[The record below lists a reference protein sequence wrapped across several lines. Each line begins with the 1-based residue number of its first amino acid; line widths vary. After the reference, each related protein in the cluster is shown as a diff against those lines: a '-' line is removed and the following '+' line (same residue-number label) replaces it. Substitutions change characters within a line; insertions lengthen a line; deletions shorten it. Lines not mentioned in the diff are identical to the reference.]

1 MSNLSEASAVTAA
14 GAADCFHCGAPTPA
28 GAPAPVVID
37 GAPRPMCCAG
47 CAAVAQ
53 AIVDNGLADYYRLR
67 TNFPAPGDTVPAA
80 LCDAARYDDPALQAR
95 FVTGDAARRELTLML
110 EGVRCAACVWL
121 NERHVAR
128 LPGVIS
134 FQLNYAT
141 ARAQLV
147 FDARMV
153 ALSQV
158 LQAIEAIGYRAT
170 PYAPDA
176 EQAALARE
184 RKRRLRE
191 IAVAAVF
198 GMQVMMLAEALYA
211 GAFFG
216 IEPEFYAFFSWLS
229 LLLTLPVLL
238 YAAAPFFRGAAR
250 DLWARRIGMDVPVAL
265 GLGLA
270 FAASAAATV
279 SGRGEIYY
287 DAVVMFVFFLSAAR
301 YVDFSAR
308 RNALLAIEHLTPTVP
323 DVATRLS
330 DGCMQT
336 VGAESLRVGDRVL
349 VRPGEFVPADGRIV
363 DGVSSVDEALLT
375 GEATPRA
382 CRPGDR
388 VLAGSV
394 NGESPLVI
402 EIERVGTETVLAGIT
417 RLLARA
423 AAERPRAVSLGDR
436 AAVWVTAGVILAAAI
451 AGGYWALVAPERA
464 VPIMIAML
472 IVTCP
477 CALAI
482 ATPLAYTAAARG
494 LARERL
500 LVARPSVLERLPL
513 VTHVL
518 FDKTGTLTH
527 GDAELVAVHWAPR
540 RSEDALALAAALAS
554 HSEHPL
560 ARALSRA
567 TGPGRYV
574 ASAVRNMPGEGISGT
589 IDGRCYALGAAAFVA
604 REFARPMHATEYAGA
619 GSVVCL
625 ADDRGVIAEFE
636 LRDRVRADA
645 RRAVA
650 ELQARGIT
658 VEMLTGDREVAAA
671 EVARV
676 TGIDRYHAGLRPEQ
690 KLALL
695 RERQARGAAV
705 LMVGDGINDAAA
717 LAAADVAV
725 AMGRGAGL
733 AHTAAGMVTL
743 SPRLDVLVRA
753 VDVAV
758 ATRRNIRQNIALA
771 VAYNALA
778 LPLAAL
784 GYIAPWLGA
793 LGMSLSSLVV
803 VLNALRVS
811 RKPAAVLTSDGDL
824 AAAVKLERAVT

>member
-1 MSNLSEASAVTAA
+1 ME
-14 GAADCFHCGAPTPA
+14 CFHCGTPVPA
-28 GAPAPVVID
+28 GVSNAVTID
-37 GAPRPMCCAG
+37 GAVRPMCCVG

-67 TNFPAPGDTVPAA
+67 TTYPAPSETVPAP
-80 LCDAARYDDPALQAR
+80 LRDAGRYDDPALQAR
-95 FVTGDAARRELTLML
+95 FVTGAAERREVTLML

-121 NERHVAR
+121 NERHVGR
-128 LPGVIS
+128 VPGVLS

-141 ARAQLV
+141 SRAQLV
-147 FDARMV
+147 FDARAV
-153 ALSQV
+153 TLSHV
-158 LQAIEAIGYRAT
+158 LRAIEAIGYHAT

-176 EQAALARE
+176 EYAALARE

-191 IAVAAVF
+191 LAVAAAF

-216 IEPEFYAFFSWLS
+216 IEPEFRVLFSWLS

-250 DLWARRIGMDVPVAL
+250 DLRARRIGMDVPVAL

-287 DAVVMFVFFLSAAR
+287 DAVAMFVFFLLAAR

-308 RNALLAIEHLTPTVP
+308 RKAVLAIARLTPAVP
-323 DVATRLS
+323 DIATRVR
-330 DGCMQT
+330 DGRMET
-336 VGAESLRVGDRVL
+336 VGAESLCVGDRML

-375 GEATPRA
+375 GEAVPRP
-382 CRPGDR
+382 CRAGDR
-388 VLAGSV
+388 VIAGSI

-402 EIERVGTETVLAGIT
+402 EIERIGTDTVLAGIK

-423 AAERPRAVSLGDR
+423 AAERPHAVSLADQ
-436 AAVWVTAGVILAAAI
+436 AAVWVTAGVVLAAAV
-451 AGGYWALVAPERA
+451 AGGYWAVVAPERA
-464 VPIMIAML
+464 VSIVIAML

-500 LVARPSVLERLPL
+500 LVARPSVLEHLPL

-527 GDAELVAVHWAPR
+527 GDAELVAVHPAPR
-540 RSEDALALAAALAS
+540 RSEDALALAVALAS

-567 TGPGRYV
+567 AGAGRYT
-574 ASAVRNMPGEGISGT
+574 AGAVRNVPGEGISGT
-589 IDGRCYALGAAAFVA
+589 IDGRRFALGAAAFVA
-604 REFARPMHATEYAGA
+604 REFARPIHATEYAVSGA
-619 GSVVCL
+619 SVVCL
-625 ADDRGVIAEFE
+625 ADERGVVAEFA

-650 ELQARGIT
+650 ELQARGMT
-658 VEMLTGDREVAAA
+658 VEMLTGDHEAAAA
-671 EVARV
+671 EVARSA
-676 TGIDRYHAGLRPEQ
+676 GIDRYHAGLRPEQ

-695 RERQARGAAV
+695 RERQARGAVV

-733 AHTAAGMVTL
+733 AQTAAGIVTL
-743 SPRLDVLVRA
+743 SPRLDVLARA

-758 ATRRNIRQNIALA
+758 ATRRNIRQNIVLA

-778 LPLAAL
+778 LPLAAF

-811 RKPAAVLTSDGDL
+811 RKPAGPLMPDGNSNL
-824 AAAVKLERAVT
+824 VVQLERTVT